1 MSAIPDPAKSFR
13 EPASEN
19 ATRDRNEAGQFLNGH
34 KKSRG
39 RPKGSRTK
47 LAEDVVTD
55 VLDSWRR
62 DGPVVLARLA
72 ALDPGK
78 YADFIAKVLPR
89 EVKVEH
95 RMIDS
100 ISDEELQFMLDMAE
114 RMAAGAIIIEGNAV
128 DVTPKAL
135 AAPAPFDSA
144 PTTKAA
150 QEREALRADLG
161 AQGDRLNAVG
171 AVKQALPSIPHP
183 VGRVVEPNNRDVTR
197 RNLAKL
203 DEDSGIDPA
212 SLF

>member
-55 VLDSWRR
+55 VLESWRR

-100 ISDEELQFMLDMAE
+100 ISDEELQMMLEIAE

-135 AAPAPFDSA
+135 AAPAPFEGA

-171 AVKQALPSIPHP
+171 AVKQAFPSIPHP
-183 VGRVVEPNNRDVTR
+183 VGKPFPRSDHEAERINR
-197 RNLAKL
+197 AKL
-203 DEDSGIDPA
+203 DDGGVDPA